1 MLPVVHPSTT
11 PLVTAAHP
19 LSPSI
24 DLSPSPSLPPS
35 GSLAISSS
43 SSHSPID
50 SDVSHLPYPSV
61 IDDDA
66 RSDTSMP
73 PLYDASD
80 SESGEEPFHR
90 NVYDFMS
97 DSEADAHDV
106 EMTLLLDDGNFSD
119 SDGATY
125 LDDIAPP
132 PPDAMT
138 TAEEGSMNHL
148 GTVEE
153 DQHLSHTGECICLQ
167 LFLGDMSVNM
177 AFRCRT
183 PSKGPKWPAAWH
195 IITSRTTPF
204 TRPPSSTHSSTR
216 SSTRSSSSPASS
228 PTLAPTS
235 PAKSP
240 CWDPASYLS
249 CYARHSWTRPG

>member
-1 MLPVVHPSTT
+1 MLPVVHPSTA

-19 LSPSI
+19 LSPSL
-24 DLSPSPSLPPS
+24 DLSPSPSLLPS
-35 GSLAISSS
+35 GPLATSSS
-43 SSHSPID
+43 SSHSLID

-125 LDDIAPP
+125 LDDIVPP
-132 PPDAMT
+132 PSDAMT
-138 TAEEGSMNHL
+138 TAGEGNMNHL
-148 GTVEE
+148 VTVEQ
-153 DQHLSHTGECICLQ
+153 DQHLSHTGECTCLQ
-167 LFLGDMSVNM
+167 LFLGAMSVNM

-183 PSKGPKWPAAWH
+183 PSKGSKWPAAWH
-195 IITSRTTPF
+195 IITRRTTPF
-204 TRPPSSTHSSTR
+204 TRPPSSTR
-216 SSTRSSSSPASS
+216 SPTRSSSSSSASS

-235 PAKSP
+235 PATSP
-240 CWDPASYLS
+240 CWDPASYFS
-249 CYARHSWTRPG
+249 WYARPSWTRPG